1 MAENNYPDLSYS
13 EVFKIQKI
21 KEAFKKDADYIK
33 NSPYSEATKNTLNT
47 LFNRNID
54 SSEKIKLEDVKEI
67 DLEKETTLV
76 YLRLKELMDTAL
88 DNTEEARIL
97 KDSSNILEKLL
108 GYAERARNL
117 RYISDLERTILKV
130 VKILPE
136 ESRTEVINILK
147 MKE

>member
-1 MAENNYPDLSYS
+1 
-13 EVFKIQKI
+13 
-21 KEAFKKDADYIK
+21 
-33 NSPYSEATKNTLNT
+33 
-47 LFNRNID
+47 
-54 SSEKIKLEDVKEI
+54 
-67 DLEKETTLV
+67 
-76 YLRLKELMDTAL
+76 MDTAL

-136 ESRTEVINILK
+136 ESRTEVLNILK